1 MAAPCFSMNREDFFL
16 ARSRNLDDL
25 SAQLRHWIDT
35 VNPGYPAVTVTQD
48 TLRALYL
55 QCGIGATPGE

>member
-1 MAAPCFSMNREDFFL
+1 MNREDFFL

-35 VNPGYPAVTVTQD
+35 VNPRVSRGDGDAGHVA
-48 TLRALYL
+48 RALS
-55 QCGIGATPGE
+55 AMRHRRHAR